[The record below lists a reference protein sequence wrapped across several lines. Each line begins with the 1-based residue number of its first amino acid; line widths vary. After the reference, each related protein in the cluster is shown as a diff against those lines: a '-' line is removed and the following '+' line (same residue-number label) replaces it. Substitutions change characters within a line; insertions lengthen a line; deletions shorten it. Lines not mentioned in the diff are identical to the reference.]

1 MQRSKIMEPKPL
13 SRGRYAPTPSG
24 RLHLGNLLTCLLTWL
39 DARSTGS
46 DLLFRLED
54 LDAARCSETYAVETA
69 EDLRW
74 MGLDWDSGWFPEAP
88 GNYAQSTRS
97 SVYAEAFQVLQQKGL
112 LYPCYCSRVERQAAS
127 APHPGQPKDAHCRCR
142 TLTAL
147 ERREKE
153 AAGRRPAWKV
163 CVPDTEIS
171 FTDLHYGPQ
180 TYRLAELGDFIVR
193 RSDGVFSYQ
202 LAVAVDDALMG
213 VTRVVRARDLMPSAA
228 RQICLLR
235 LLDLPEPAYAHG
247 PLLVSAPAEK
257 LSKREGALNM
267 LYFRRQYS
275 PRELC
280 GLLAYLC
287 GLRASIQP
295 LTPAELLP
303 DFAWERVSR
312 KDILLPSRLAFPP
325 ESSRH

>member
-1 MQRSKIMEPKPL
+1 MESLRS
-13 SRGRYAPTPSG
+13 GY
-24 RLHLGNLLTCLLTWL
+24 GNFL
-39 DARSTGS
+39 
-46 DLLFRLED
+46 
-54 LDAARCSETYAVETA
+54 
-69 EDLRW
+69 
-74 MGLDWDSGWFPEAP
+74 
-88 GNYAQSTRS
+88 
-97 SVYAEAFQVLQQKGL
+97 
-112 LYPCYCSRVERQAAS
+112 
-127 APHPGQPKDAHCRCR
+127 
-142 TLTAL
+142 
-147 ERREKE
+147 
-153 AAGRRPAWKV
+153 
-163 CVPDTEIS
+163 
-171 FTDLHYGPQ
+171 
-180 TYRLAELGDFIVR
+180 YRLALRPADLPSGGAGRLYRTALGR
-193 RSDGVFSYQ
+193 CFSYQ

-247 PLLVSAPAEK
+247 PLLVPHRPKSFQAG
-257 LSKREGALNM
+257 GALNM